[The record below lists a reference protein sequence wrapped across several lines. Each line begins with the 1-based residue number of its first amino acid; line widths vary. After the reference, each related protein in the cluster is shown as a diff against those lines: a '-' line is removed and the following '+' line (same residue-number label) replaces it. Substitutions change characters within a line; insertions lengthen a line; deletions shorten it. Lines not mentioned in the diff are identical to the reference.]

1 MLLVL
6 LSSILVLK
14 ALTIQTANMEN
25 GTTNRAQM
33 SIRQCIKA
41 RLQYLLRRLKLVK
54 WHYEP
59 PILWYLFGFPRLITL
74 ILS

>member
-54 WHYEP
+54 
-59 PILWYLFGFPRLITL
+59 
-74 ILS
+74 

>member
-25 GTTNRAQM
+25 GTTNRAKM

-54 WHYEP
+54 
-59 PILWYLFGFPRLITL
+59 
-74 ILS
+74 